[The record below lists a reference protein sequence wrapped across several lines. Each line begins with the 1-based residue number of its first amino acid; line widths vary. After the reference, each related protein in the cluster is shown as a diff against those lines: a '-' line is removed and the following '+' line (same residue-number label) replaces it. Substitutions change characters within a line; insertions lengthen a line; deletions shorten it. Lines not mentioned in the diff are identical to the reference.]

1 MYQRYGDPLITQ
13 CMWGP
18 RDGWEWDWSNTE
30 KTGAWQ
36 HSAGRPWA
44 DACRLPSVQAVLAV
58 IPRKTKVMTTIA
70 RWELCSSQSC
80 LTQVL
85 SVLLNLL
92 FLSCDSCLLLAA
104 PMGPCNEPLLLLLVG
119 GANPNLKP
127 SDLLYWGIKVH
138 TSVWMTSS

>member
-104 PMGPCNEPLLLLLVG
+104 PMGPCNEPLLLLFVRE
-119 GANPNLKP
+119 ANPNLKP